1 TTFGAGPDVDTEP
14 LRERAY
20 ADVAEA
26 FAHYLA
32 EDNGGRPFVLMGHSQ
47 GSSLA
52 NRRIQ
57 EEIDGDEA
65 VLDRMVSALLI
76 GSSVTVPAEGDDV
89 GGDFENVPACREASQ
104 TACVVSYASF
114 RADDPPSGDSMMGRP
129 RKGDGVS
136 LCTNPA

>member
-1 TTFGAGPDVDTEP
+1 PSFDCFYVYPTVNLATEGFADFDGDYGIEEGITRTQAGRFSSVCDVYAPLYRQTTFGAGPDVDTEP

-52 NRRIQ
+52 NRLIQ
-57 EEIDGDEA
+57 
-65 VLDRMVSALLI
+65 
-76 GSSVTVPAEGDDV
+76 
-89 GGDFENVPACREASQ
+89 
-104 TACVVSYASF
+104 
-114 RADDPPSGDSMMGRP
+114 
-129 RKGDGVS
+129 
-136 LCTNPA
+136 